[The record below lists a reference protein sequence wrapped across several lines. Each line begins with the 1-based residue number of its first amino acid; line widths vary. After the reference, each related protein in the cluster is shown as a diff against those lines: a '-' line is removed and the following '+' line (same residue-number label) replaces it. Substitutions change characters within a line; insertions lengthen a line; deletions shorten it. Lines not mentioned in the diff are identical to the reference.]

1 MQLIPNHIDELIARC
16 LAKNADASEQS
27 SLAEWIVMSTENL
40 KYYEQMKF
48 IFEISSQPT
57 PNLSVNKDAAWD
69 KIKFNFEENKVQL
82 LPLQTNKNSSFSF
95 MRIAAAVVVI
105 CVIGITVYYMFP
117 SASDPR
123 ELLSISTNEKSIE
136 QKLPD
141 GSIVTVNP
149 ESRFTALHK
158 SKREYKL
165 IGNAYFEVKH
175 NAKNPFIIHVNKLC
189 IKDIGTSFS
198 VEGDP
203 KEDAVRVNVTEGEVH
218 LYTNTKTGIH
228 LTKGES
234 GTYYKSMDV
243 FEKTKDLSLTKNI
256 TFSMNFKNVTLEDIV
271 LTLEKQFRKKI
282 QFANEELKTC
292 RMSVK
297 FANSNLDEIL
307 EIIGETMDVWTTEE
321 NEVITLGGDGCN
333 K

>member
-16 LAKNADASEQS
+16 LAKNADASEQG
-27 SLAEWIVMSTENL
+27 SLAEWIVMSAENL

-48 IFEISSQPT
+48 IFETSSQST

-69 KIKFNFEENKVQL
+69 KIKFNFEEKTVPM
-82 LPLQTNKNSSFSF
+82 LPLQTNKNSSFSL
-95 MRIAAAVVVI
+95 MKIAAAVVVM
-105 CVIGITVYYMFP
+105 CVISITVYYMFP
-117 SASDPR
+117 SDAH

-158 SKREYKL
+158 SKREYAL
-165 IGNAYFEVKH
+165 SGNAYFEVKH
-175 NAKNPFIIHVNKLC
+175 DDKNPFIIHVNNLC

-203 KEDAVRVNVTEGEVH
+203 KQDAVRVNVTEGEVH

-234 GTYYKSMDV
+234 GTYYKSTDI

-256 TFSMNFKNVTLEDIV
+256 TFSMNFKNVTLEHIV
-271 LTLEKQFRKKI
+271 LTLEKEFGKKI
-282 QFANEELKTC
+282 QFANEELKAC